1 MSLLVKKGMIMKWTY
16 GIRQKAAAS
25 VLLALVLGVVM
36 LNNLLERN
44 QIRRLDKSFSSMYED
59 RLLAESYLFQLY
71 DQLQQK
77 NELFQASL
85 QAKQPDMQQFDF
97 DQHQQKLNTIIDK
110 FEKTQLTKE
119 EADKY
124 QRFKTIL
131 AEMSAI
137 DTQVM
142 VQTEQ
147 HGEIQLNLIE
157 RSEAST
163 TKAFAVLAEL
173 SEIQTNEGQVLRSQ
187 SKRIMLGNLSA
198 SYFEMAILVIIALMI
213 QGLVLSTKT
222 LQLPKTQ
229 GSNLN

>member
-1 MSLLVKKGMIMKWTY
+1 MKWTY
-16 GIRQKAAAS
+16 GIRQKATAS
-25 VLLALVLGVVM
+25 VLLALVLGLVM
-36 LNNLLERN
+36 LNNLVERN

-77 NELFQASL
+77 SELFQASL
-85 QAKQPDMQQFDF
+85 QGKQPDVKQFDF
-97 DQHQQKLNTIIDK
+97 DQHQQKMKAIIDK

-131 AEMSAI
+131 ARMSEI
-137 DTQVM
+137 DAQVRD
-142 VQTEQ
+142 QAQERGQ
-147 HGEIQLNLIE
+147 IQVNLIQ

-163 TKAFAVLAEL
+163 TNAFAVLAEL
-173 SEIQTNEGQVLRSQ
+173 SEIQTSEGKVLRSQ

-198 SYFEMAILVIIALMI
+198 SYFEMAILVIIALLI
-213 QGLVLSTKT
+213 QALVLSTKT
-222 LQLPKTQ
+222 LQLQKTQ

>member
-1 MSLLVKKGMIMKWTY
+1 MKWTY
-16 GIRQKAAAS
+16 GIRQKATAS
-25 VLLALVLGVVM
+25 VLLALVLGLVM
-36 LNNLLERN
+36 LNNLVERN

-77 NELFQASL
+77 SELFQASL
-85 QAKQPDMQQFDF
+85 QGKQPDVKQFDF
-97 DQHQQKLNTIIDK
+97 DQHQQKMKAIIDK

-131 AEMSAI
+131 ARMSEI
-137 DTQVM
+137 DAQVRD
-142 VQTEQ
+142 QAQERGQ
-147 HGEIQLNLIE
+147 IQVNLIQ

-163 TKAFAVLAEL
+163 TNAFAVLAEL
-173 SEIQTNEGQVLRSQ
+173 SEIQTSEGKVLRSQ

-198 SYFEMAILVIIALMI
+198 SYFEMAILVIIALLI
-213 QGLVLSTKT
+213 QALVLSTKT

>member
-1 MSLLVKKGMIMKWTY
+1 MKWTY

-25 VLLALVLGVVM
+25 VLLALVLGLVM
-36 LNNLLERN
+36 LNNLVERN

-85 QAKQPDMQQFDF
+85 MGKHSDAKQFDF
-97 DQHQQKLNTIIDK
+97 NQYQQKLKVILEK
-110 FEKTQLTKE
+110 FEKTQLTKA

-131 AEMSAI
+131 ADMSAI
-137 DTQVM
+137 DVQV
-142 VQTEQ
+142 VAQTGPY
-147 HGEIQLNLIE
+147 GEIQANLIE

-163 TKAFAVLAEL
+163 IKAFAVLAEL
-173 SEIQTNEGQVLRSQ
+173 SEIQTSEGKVLRSQ

-198 SYFEMAILVIIALMI
+198 SYFEMAILVIIALLI
-213 QGLVLSTKT
+213 QALVLSTKT

>member
-1 MSLLVKKGMIMKWTY
+1 MKWTY
-16 GIRQKAAAS
+16 GIRQKATAS
-25 VLLALVLGVVM
+25 VLLALVLGLVM
-36 LNNLLERN
+36 LNNLVERN

-77 NELFQASL
+77 SELFQASL
-85 QAKQPDMQQFDF
+85 QGKQPDVKQFDF
-97 DQHQQKLNTIIDK
+97 DQHQQKMKAIIDK

-131 AEMSAI
+131 ARMSEI
-137 DTQVM
+137 DAQVRA
-142 VQTEQ
+142 QAQERGQ
-147 HGEIQLNLIE
+147 IQVNLIQ

-163 TKAFAVLAEL
+163 TNAFAVLAEL
-173 SEIQTNEGQVLRSQ
+173 SEIQTSEGKVLRSQ

-198 SYFEMAILVIIALMI
+198 SYFEMAILVIIALLI
-213 QGLVLSTKT
+213 QALVLSTKT

>member
-1 MSLLVKKGMIMKWTY
+1 MKWTY
-16 GIRQKAAAS
+16 GIRQKATAS
-25 VLLALVLGVVM
+25 VLLALVLGLVM
-36 LNNLLERN
+36 LNNLVERN

-77 NELFQASL
+77 SELFQASL
-85 QAKQPDMQQFDF
+85 QGKHPDVMHFDF
-97 DQHQQKLNTIIDK
+97 ELYQQKLKAILEK
-110 FEKTQLTKE
+110 FEKTQLTNA

-124 QRFKTIL
+124 QHFKTIL
-131 AEMSAI
+131 ANMSAI
-137 DTQVM
+137 DAQVM
-142 VQTEQ
+142 AKTQENGQVQAK
-147 HGEIQLNLIE
+147 LIE

-163 TKAFAVLAEL
+163 TNAFAVLAEL
-173 SEIQTNEGQVLRSQ
+173 SEIQTTEGQVLRSQ

-198 SYFEMAILVIIALMI
+198 SYFEMAILVIIALLI
-213 QGLVLSTKT
+213 QALVLSTKT

>member
-1 MSLLVKKGMIMKWTY
+1 MKWTY

-25 VLLALVLGVVM
+25 VLLAVVLGLVM
-36 LNNLLERN
+36 LNNLVERN

-77 NELFQASL
+77 NELFQAIL
-85 QAKQPDMQQFDF
+85 QGKQPDVKQFDF
-97 DQHQQKLNTIIDK
+97 DQHQQKLNAIIDK

-131 AEMSAI
+131 ADMSAT
-137 DTQVM
+137 DAQVM

-147 HGEIQLNLIE
+147 HGEIQPNLIE

-173 SEIQTNEGQVLRSQ
+173 SEIQTTEGQVLRSQ

-198 SYFEMAILVIIALMI
+198 SYFEMAILVIIALLI

>member
-1 MSLLVKKGMIMKWTY
+1 MKWTY

-25 VLLALVLGVVM
+25 VLLALVLGLVM
-36 LNNLLERN
+36 LNNLVERN

-85 QAKQPDMQQFDF
+85 LGKHPDAKQFDF
-97 DQHQQKLNTIIDK
+97 DQYQQKLKAILEK
-110 FEKTQLTKE
+110 FEKTRLTKA

-124 QRFKTIL
+124 QRFKNIL
-131 AEMSAI
+131 VDLSAI
-137 DTQVM
+137 DAQVAA
-142 VQTEQ
+142 QTGP
-147 HGEIQLNLIE
+147 HGEIQASLIE
-157 RSEAST
+157 KSEART
-163 TKAFAVLAEL
+163 IKAFAVLAEL
-173 SEIQTNEGQVLRSQ
+173 SEIQTSEGKVLRSQ

-198 SYFEMAILVIIALMI
+198 SYFEMAILVIIALLI
-213 QGLVLSTKT
+213 QALVLSTKT
-222 LQLPKTQ
+222 LQLPKTH

>member
-1 MSLLVKKGMIMKWTY
+1 MKWTY

-25 VLLALVLGVVM
+25 VLLALVLGLVM
-36 LNNLLERN
+36 LNNLVERN

-85 QAKQPDMQQFDF
+85 LGKHPDAKQFDF
-97 DQHQQKLNTIIDK
+97 DQYQQKLKAILEK
-110 FEKTQLTKE
+110 FEKTRLTKA

-124 QRFKTIL
+124 QRFKNIL
-131 AEMSAI
+131 VDLSAI
-137 DTQVM
+137 DAQVAA
-142 VQTEQ
+142 QTGP
-147 HGEIQLNLIE
+147 HGEIQASLIE
-157 RSEAST
+157 KSEART
-163 TKAFAVLAEL
+163 IKAFAVLAEL
-173 SEIQTNEGQVLRSQ
+173 SEIQTSEGQVLRSQ

-198 SYFEMAILVIIALMI
+198 SYFEMAILVIIALLI
-213 QGLVLSTKT
+213 QALVLSTKT
-222 LQLPKTQ
+222 LQLPTTQ

>member
-1 MSLLVKKGMIMKWTY
+1 MKWTY

-25 VLLALVLGVVM
+25 VLLAVVLGLVM
-36 LNNLLERN
+36 LNNLVERN

-85 QAKQPDMQQFDF
+85 QAKHPDIQQFDI
-97 DQHQQKLNTIIDK
+97 DQHQKKLNAIIDK

-131 AEMSAI
+131 ADMSAI
-137 DTQVM
+137 DAQVM
-142 VQTEQ
+142 DQTEQ
-147 HGEIQLNLIE
+147 HSEIQSNLIE

-173 SEIQTNEGQVLRSQ
+173 SEIQTTEGQVLRSQ

-198 SYFEMAILVIIALMI
+198 SYFEMAILVIIALLI

>member
-1 MSLLVKKGMIMKWTY
+1 MKWTY

-25 VLLALVLGVVM
+25 VLLTLVLGLVM
-36 LNNLLERN
+36 MNNLLERN

-77 NELFQASL
+77 SELFQASL
-85 QAKQPDMQQFDF
+85 QGNRPELKQLDF
-97 DQHQQKLNTIIDK
+97 EEYQQKLNSIIDK
-110 FEKTQLTKE
+110 FEKTHLTKE
-119 EADKY
+119 EASKY

-131 AEMSAI
+131 ANMLTI
-137 DTQVM
+137 DAQVM
-142 VQTEQ
+142 AQAAEQ
-147 HGEIQLNLIE
+147 NQIQANLIE
-157 RSEAST
+157 MSEVST

-173 SEIQTNEGQVLRSQ
+173 SEIQTTEGKVLRSQ
-187 SKRIMLGNLSA
+187 SKRIMLGNISA
-198 SYFEMAILVIIALMI
+198 SYFEMAILVIIALLI
-213 QGLVLSTKT
+213 QALVLSSKT

>member
-1 MSLLVKKGMIMKWTY
+1 MKWTY
-16 GIRQKAAAS
+16 GIRQKATAS
-25 VLLALVLGVVM
+25 VLLALVLGLVM
-36 LNNLLERN
+36 LNNLVERN

-77 NELFQASL
+77 NELFQSSL
-85 QAKQPDMQQFDF
+85 QGKHPDVRQFDF
-97 DQHQQKLNTIIDK
+97 NQHQQKLNAVLEK

-131 AEMSAI
+131 ANMSAI
-137 DTQVM
+137 DAQVM
-142 VQTEQ
+142 AQAAQ
-147 HGEIQLNLIE
+147 HGQIQANLIE
-157 RSEAST
+157 TSEASIE
-163 TKAFAVLAEL
+163 KAFAVLTEL
-173 SEIQTNEGQVLRSQ
+173 SEIQTSEGQVLRSQ
-187 SKRIMLGNLSA
+187 SKRIMLGNISS
-198 SYFEMAILVIIALMI
+198 SYFEMAILVIIALLI
-213 QGLVLSTKT
+213 QALVFSSKT

>member
-1 MSLLVKKGMIMKWTY
+1 MNMKWTY

-25 VLLALVLGVVM
+25 VLLALVLGLVM
-36 LNNLLERN
+36 LNNLVERN

-85 QAKQPDMQQFDF
+85 MGKHSDAKQFDF
-97 DQHQQKLNTIIDK
+97 DQYQQKLKAILEK
-110 FEKTQLTKE
+110 FEKTQLTKA

-131 AEMSAI
+131 ADMSAI
-137 DTQVM
+137 DVQV
-142 VQTEQ
+142 VAQTGPY
-147 HGEIQLNLIE
+147 GEIQANLIE

-163 TKAFAVLAEL
+163 IKAFAVLAEL
-173 SEIQTNEGQVLRSQ
+173 SEIQTSEGKVLRSQ

-198 SYFEMAILVIIALMI
+198 SYFEMAILVIIALLI
-213 QGLVLSTKT
+213 QALVLSTKT
-222 LQLPKTQ
+222 LQLPKTH